1 MLLRNI
7 SSWLFK
13 ISNGWV
19 ALTGLTI
26 FVLFSVLILPAQ
38 SSQADE
44 ISGET
49 GSPDMSFFY
58 SSQNL
63 FNMAEA
69 YGEQGR
75 TDYIRA
81 RFTFDLVWPLVYGF
95 FLSSSISWLIKRAEL
110 SEKPLGLLNLVPVLG
125 VLFDYFE
132 NITTSWVMFRYP
144 QHAMF
149 PAMLAPFLTATKW
162 IFVGGSFVIL
172 IFVIFIFIWKTIRS
186 RKRSPNQIIG

>member
-1 MLLRNI
+1 MRLKNI
-7 SSWLFK
+7 SSKLFK

-19 ALTGLTI
+19 TLAGLII

-38 SSQADE
+38 SSQAEKVGGE
-44 ISGET
+44 I

-63 FNMAEA
+63 FDMAEV

-81 RFTFDLVWPLVYGF
+81 RLTFDLIWPLVYGF
-95 FLSSSISWLIKRAEL
+95 FLITAISWLIKHANF
-110 SEKPLGLLNLVPVLG
+110 SNTYFGLLNLVPVFG

-132 NITTSWVMFRYP
+132 NITTSWVMFRFP
-144 QHAMF
+144 QPALL

-162 IFVGGSFVIL
+162 ILVGSSFGIL
-172 IFVIFIFIWKTIRS
+172 ILGVIIVTWDAIRS
-186 RKRSPNQIIG
+186 RKKDTT

>member
-1 MLLRNI
+1 MLLKNI
-7 SSWLFK
+7 SSWLFQ

-19 ALTGLTI
+19 TLTALFI
-26 FVLFSVLILPAQ
+26 FVLFSVLVLPAQ

-63 FNMAEA
+63 FDMAEA

-75 TDYIRA
+75 SEYIRA
-81 RFTFDLVWPLVYGF
+81 RFTFDLIWPIVYGS
-95 FLSSSISWLIKRAEL
+95 FLSTSISWLIKRADL
-110 SEKPLGLLNLVPVLG
+110 SKTPLGFLNLVPVFG
-125 VLFDYFE
+125 VIFDYFE

-144 QHAMF
+144 QPALL

-162 IFVGGSFVIL
+162 ILVGGSFGIL
-172 IFVIFIFIWKTIRS
+172 ILGLVTVIWDTIRS
-186 RKRSPNQIIG
+186 QKKSTS